1 MYAAVHIDDVAH
13 LQANPKV
20 WDELQVCGSFM
31 FWVIMPIDK
40 VPLSLPYIEL
50 TEYEAMGWKFKGVNR
65 GYITVYEDSNLFEQ
79 VPFEKWVQHPKKNKT
94 TGNPILKP
102 MRYKY
107 TMTQEDIE
115 QGIAFGQKMEPHVQR
130 ALKSQARREK
140 LGRIRR
146 FFKRM

>member
-1 MYAAVHIDDVAH
+1 MYAAVHIDSVAH
-13 LQANPKV
+13 LQSNPKG
-20 WDELQVCGSFM
+20 WNDLGVCGSFM
-31 FWVIMPIDK
+31 FWVIMPIGNVSPSWK
-40 VPLSLPYIEL
+40 YIEL
-50 TEYEAMGWKFKGVNR
+50 TEYEAMGWKFKGINR
-65 GYITVYEDSNLFEQ
+65 GYLTVYEDSNLFEQ
-79 VPFEKWVQHPKKNKT
+79 VPFDKWVKHPKKHKV
-94 TGNPILKP
+94 TGEPLLKP

-107 TMTQEDIE
+107 TMTLEDIE

>member
-1 MYAAVHIDDVAH
+1 MYAAVHFDSVAH
-13 LQANPKV
+13 LQSNPKG
-20 WDELQVCGSFM
+20 WDELGACGSFM
-31 FWVIMPIDK
+31 FWIIMPIGS
-40 VPLSLPYIEL
+40 VLPSWKYVEL
-50 TEYEAMGWKFKGVNR
+50 TEYEAMGWKFKGINR
-65 GYITVYEDSNLFEQ
+65 GYLTVYEDSNMFEQ
-79 VPFEKWVQHPKKNKT
+79 VPFDKWVKHPKKHKV
-94 TGNPILKP
+94 TGEPLLKP

-107 TMTQEDIE
+107 TMTLEDIE